1 MQLERKGDKAA
12 LEVMLVKAGQILAD
26 KDAYVAET
34 VEGLAEAMAEAQK
47 VSDNEDTAQS
57 DIDEAVKALTRKVAQ
72 ARLLGD
78 VDGDGAVTTSDTAAV
93 LRASA
98 EITELSGT
106 DAASADVNGD
116 GVADT
121 SDAALILRYAAEKIK
136 AF

>member
-12 LEVMLVKAGQILAD
+12 LEAMLVKAGQILAD

-47 VSDNEDTAQS
+47 VSDNEDAAQS
-57 DIDEAVKALTRKVAQ
+57 DIDEAVKALTRKMAQ

>member
-12 LEVMLVKAGQILAD
+12 LEAMLVKAGQILAD

-47 VSDNEDTAQS
+47 VSDNEDAARS

>member
-12 LEVMLVKAGQILAD
+12 LEAMLVKAGQILAD

-47 VSDNEDTAQS
+47 VSDNEDAAQS
-57 DIDEAVKALTRKVAQ
+57 DIDEAVKALTREVAQ

>member
-12 LEVMLVKAGQILAD
+12 LEAMLVKAGQILAD

-47 VSDNEDTAQS
+47 VSDNEDAAQS

-98 EITELSGT
+98 EITELSRT

>member
-12 LEVMLVKAGQILAD
+12 LEAMLVKAGQILAD

-47 VSDNEDTAQS
+47 VSDNEDAAQS

>member
-12 LEVMLVKAGQILAD
+12 LEAMLVKAGQILAD

-47 VSDNEDTAQS
+47 VSDNEDATQS

>member
-12 LEVMLVKAGQILAD
+12 LEAMLVKAGQILAD

>member
-12 LEVMLVKAGQILAD
+12 LEAMLVKAGQILAD

-34 VEGLAEAMAEAQK
+34 VEGLAEAMAKAQK
-47 VSDNEDTAQS
+47 VSDNEDAAQS

>member
-47 VSDNEDTAQS
+47 VSDNEDAAQS
-57 DIDEAVKALTRKVAQ
+57 DIDEAVKALTQEVAQ

>member
-1 MQLERKGDKAA
+1 MQLGRKGDKAA
-12 LEVMLVKAGQILAD
+12 LEAMLVKAGQILAD
-26 KDAYVAET
+26 KDAHVAET

-47 VSDNEDTAQS
+47 VSDNEDAAQS

>member
-47 VSDNEDTAQS
+47 VSDNEDAARS
-57 DIDEAVKALTRKVAQ
+57 DIDEAVKALTREVAQ

>member
-1 MQLERKGDKAA
+1 MQLGRKGDKAA

-47 VSDNEDTAQS
+47 VSDNEDAAQS